1 MKYPKAIA
9 LFMRIVGKEMAL
21 PPLDTNPFSTL
32 SLESGD
38 SNLLVGRQHML
49 TVLSQYMKFRSTRR
63 ILLVGEHGSGRTS
76 LLRCASKT
84 APISVHIDRISR
96 MDAGLNL
103 LKDIYSRFV
112 NSNVPESRNE
122 LTMKILEASQ
132 NYTKALP
139 LIVIDASTVDVSA
152 LNVAL
157 RDTLPTLERIQAVIV
172 VVLETKD
179 KAMLHESVLQRLD
192 QMQPLA
198 NLSLEEVQ
206 LLVERRI
213 QQSTGQP
220 FSFDQKDAQHLLEQ
234 TSGLPST
241 VIRVMRDAIDNAK
254 MSQYTHVEPQYES
267 NTSLSEPLYNPSL
280 FETPPESS
288 FDSLF
293 SEPEERAEESIEP
306 TTVEDVDKDSEA
318 LKIEQNTRIM
328 ESIEDINLFDLDLVR
343 LTEDQDNQAEL
354 KILESVE
361 NLQEGYDAAPAIAK
375 PEVFER
381 PPLDEHTPKGM
392 AGIIGRS
399 RDFLDRDQ
407 GAPPQ
412 STMVESGEGVEL
424 WEDPSFQQSDAVGE
438 EISEEDSAFMLHD
451 EVGFMEHELESEGDA
466 EAEFEIEAMQTNNFS
481 PLSPSSSE
489 IELDLDTAPVS
500 NGLLSEL
507 AGMVPVMKALQR
519 AIMSPD
525 GSGSGIERRKL
536 VEALEALQRKP
547 TGSKQD
553 YALNA
558 TVLSALTGHEI
569 AVISLAHSRR
579 YSPSDEELLGQ
590 LDIKR
595 ARLSQI
601 SNRLLKAGILSVRT
615 LGRNRYYELTQAARA
630 QLIAWNVI
638 GGEN

>member
-1 MKYPKAIA
+1 MD
-9 LFMRIVGKEMAL
+9 L

-267 NTSLSEPLYNPSL
+267 NASLSEPLYNPSL

-519 AIMSPD
+519 AIMAPD
-525 GSGSGIERRKL
+525 EVGSAIQRRKL

-547 TGSKQD
+547 TGPKQD
-553 YALNA
+553 FALNA

>member
-1 MKYPKAIA
+1 
-9 LFMRIVGKEMAL
+9 
-21 PPLDTNPFSTL
+21 
-32 SLESGD
+32 
-38 SNLLVGRQHML
+38 
-49 TVLSQYMKFRSTRR
+49 
-63 ILLVGEHGSGRTS
+63 
-76 LLRCASKT
+76 
-84 APISVHIDRISR
+84 

-112 NSNVPESRNE
+112 NSNIPENRND
-122 LTMKILEASQ
+122 LTLKILEASQ

-139 LIVIDASTVDVSA
+139 LIIIDASTVDVSA

-157 RDTLPTLERIQAVIV
+157 RDTLTILERIQAVIV

-198 NLSLEEVQ
+198 NLSLEEIQ

-220 FSFDQKDAQHLLEQ
+220 FSFEKEDAQHLLEQ
-234 TSGLPST
+234 TSGLPSN
-241 VIRVMRDAIDNAK
+241 VIRVMRDAVDNAK
-254 MSQYTHVEPQYES
+254 MSQYTYIEPKYES
-267 NTSLSEPLYNPSL
+267 SAPLSEPLYNPSL
-280 FETPPESS
+280 FENPPESS
-288 FDSLF
+288 FGNLF
-293 SEPEERAEESIEP
+293 SEPEEVAEESIEP
-306 TTVEDVDKDSEA
+306 TTVVDVDKDSEA

-328 ESIEDINLFDLDLVR
+328 ESIEDINLFDLDLDQ

-361 NLQEGYDAAPAIAK
+361 DLQEGYDAAPAIAK

-381 PPLDEHTPKGM
+381 PPLDELTPKGM
-392 AGIIGRS
+392 TGLFTRS
-399 RDFLDRDQ
+399 RDFLDRDHEN
-407 GAPPQ
+407 PPQ

-424 WEDPSFQQSDAVGE
+424 WEDPSFQQSDVVEE

-451 EVGFMEHELESEGDA
+451 EVGFMEHELESDGDA
-466 EAEFEIEAMQTNNFS
+466 EAEFEIESMQTNNFS

-525 GSGSGIERRKL
+525 GSGSAIERRKL

-547 TGSKQD
+547 TGPKQD

-638 GGEN
+638 GGGN

>member
-9 LFMRIVGKEMAL
+9 HLMRIVGKEIDL
-21 PPLDTNPFSTL
+21 PPLDTNPFSTS
-32 SLESGD
+32 SLESSD

-49 TVLSQYMKFRSTRR
+49 SVLSQYIQFRSPRR

-76 LLRCASKT
+76 LLRCASKI
-84 APISVHIDRISR
+84 APIAVHIDHISPSN
-96 MDAGLNL
+96 AGLNL

-112 NSNVPESRNE
+112 NSNIPESRND
-122 LTMKILEASQ
+122 LTKKILEASQ
-132 NYTKALP
+132 NYAKTLP

-179 KAMLHESVLQRLD
+179 KAMLHDSVLQRLD

-198 NLSLEEVQ
+198 NLTLEEIQ

-213 QQSTGQP
+213 QQSTNQ
-220 FSFDQKDAQHLLEQ
+220 SFAFEKEDAQHLLEQ
-234 TSGLPST
+234 TGGLPSG

-254 MSQYTHVEPQYES
+254 MSQYTYVEPHYES
-267 NTSLSEPLYNPSL
+267 STSVSEQPFNPSL
-280 FETPPESS
+280 FESPPHSS
-288 FDSLF
+288 FEALF
-293 SEPEERAEESIEP
+293 SEPEEISEKISEEIYEEMP
-306 TTVEDVDKDSEA
+306 EAVTVERFDKDSEA
-318 LKIEQNTRIM
+318 LQIEQDAQIM
-328 ESIEDINLFDLDLVR
+328 ESIEDMNLFDLNLEQ
-343 LTEDQDNQAEL
+343 LTEDQHNQEEL
-354 KILESVE
+354 KILETVE
-361 NLQEGYDAAPAIAK
+361 DIKEGYDAAPAIAK

-381 PPLDEHTPKGM
+381 PPLDALTPKGM
-392 AGIIGRS
+392 TGLFTRS
-399 RDFLDRDQ
+399 RNFLDMEHE
-407 GAPPQ
+407 APPEGQ
-412 STMVESGEGVEL
+412 LIESNGGVEL
-424 WEDPSFQQSDAVGE
+424 WEDPSFQQSDAIEE
-438 EISEEDSAFMLHD
+438 EISEEDSAFMLHN
-451 EVGFMEHELESEGDA
+451 EVGFMEEETELEQEDSVHYV
-466 EAEFEIEAMQTNNFS
+466 S
-481 PLSPSSSE
+481 PTRPE
-489 IELDLDTAPVS
+489 IELDLNEVPVP

-507 AGMVPVMKALQR
+507 AGMVPVMKALQL
-519 AIMSPD
+519 AIMAPD
-525 GSGSGIERRKL
+525 ENGSAIQRRKL
-536 VEALEALQRKP
+536 IEALEALQRKP
-547 TGSKQD
+547 SGPKQD

-558 TVLSALTGHEI
+558 IVLSALTGHEI
-569 AVISLAHSRR
+569 AVISIAHYRR

-590 LDIKR
+590 LNIKR

>member
-1 MKYPKAIA
+1 MD
-9 LFMRIVGKEMAL
+9 L

-267 NTSLSEPLYNPSL
+267 NASLSEPLYNPSL

-361 NLQEGYDAAPAIAK
+361 NLQEGYDAAPAVAK

-519 AIMSPD
+519 AIMAPD
-525 GSGSGIERRKL
+525 EVGSALQRRKL

-547 TGSKQD
+547 TGPKQD
-553 YALNA
+553 FALNA

>member
-1 MKYPKAIA
+1 
-9 LFMRIVGKEMAL
+9 MRIVGKEMAL

-254 MSQYTHVEPQYES
+254 MSQYTHIEPQYES
-267 NTSLSEPLYNPSL
+267 NASLSEPLYNPSL

-466 EAEFEIEAMQTNNFS
+466 EAEFEIETMQTNNFS

-519 AIMSPD
+519 AIMAPD
-525 GSGSGIERRKL
+525 EVGSAIQRRKL

-547 TGSKQD
+547 TGLKQD

>member
-1 MKYPKAIA
+1 
-9 LFMRIVGKEMAL
+9 MRIIGKEMDL
-21 PPLDTNPFSTL
+21 PPLDANPFSTL
-32 SLESGD
+32 PLESTD

-49 TVLSQYMKFRSTRR
+49 SVLSQYIQFRSPRR

-76 LLRCASKT
+76 LLRCASKIS
-84 APISVHIDRISR
+84 PLSVHIDHISR
-96 MDAGLNL
+96 SDAGLHL

-112 NSNVPESRNE
+112 NTNIPESRNE
-122 LTMKILEASQ
+122 LTKKILEASQ
-132 NYTKALP
+132 NYAKALP

-198 NLSLEEVQ
+198 NLTLEEIQ

-213 QQSTGQP
+213 QQSTSQ
-220 FSFDQKDAQHLLEQ
+220 SFTFAMEDAQHLLEQ
-234 TSGLPST
+234 TSGLPAD

-254 MSQYTHVEPQYES
+254 MSQYTYVEPHYES
-267 NTSLSEPLYNPSL
+267 SVPVSKPLPNPSL
-280 FETPPESS
+280 LESPHQPS
-288 FDSLF
+288 FQSLF
-293 SEPEERAEESIEP
+293 SEPEEFSKAVPETMPEPALAEDLE
-306 TTVEDVDKDSEA
+306 KDSEA
-318 LKIEQNTRIM
+318 LKIEQDARIM
-328 ESIEDINLFDLDLVR
+328 ESIDDMNIFDLDLEQ
-343 LTEDQDNQAEL
+343 LTEDQDNQEDL
-354 KILESVE
+354 KIFETME
-361 NLQEGYDAAPAIAK
+361 DIKEGYDAVPANAK

-381 PPLDEHTPKGM
+381 PPLDALTPKGM
-392 AGIIGRS
+392 TGLFSRS
-399 RDFLDRDQ
+399 RTFLDMEHEE
-407 GAPPQ
+407 PPQ
-412 STMVESGEGVEL
+412 GQLIEADGGVEL
-424 WEDPSFQQSDAVGE
+424 WEDPSFQQSDAEEE
-438 EISEEDSAFMLHD
+438 EISEEDSAFMLHN
-451 EVGFMEHELESEGDA
+451 EVGFMELEDELEQ
-466 EAEFEIEAMQTNNFS
+466 EASAPLFEPE
-481 PLSPSSSE
+481 LSG
-489 IELDLDTAPVS
+489 IELELGAAPVP

-507 AGMVPVMKALQR
+507 AGMVPVMRALQL
-519 AIMSPD
+519 AIMAPD
-525 GSGSGIERRKL
+525 ETGSAIQRRKL
-536 VEALEALQRKP
+536 IEALEALQRKP
-547 TGSKQD
+547 SGTKQD
-553 YALNA
+553 YPLNA

-569 AVISLAHSRR
+569 AVISIAHYRR

-590 LDIKR
+590 LEIKR